1 MLICVTYK
9 REYNFGIN
17 DAWDTAAKKVERR
30 TPYMKEW
37 GDGSIAKNS
46 EEAEALWQEVKRKE
60 KEGFYDSHKIC
71 TTSEK
76 GKGLFKTHQVMS
88 SIVGFTKSNLKVIGS
103 ASLGFILGAIYSN
116 RFTKGK

>member
-1 MLICVTYK
+1 MFICLPYK

-30 TPYMKEW
+30 TPYMKDW

-46 EEAEALWQEVKRKE
+46 EEAEKLWQEVKRKE
-60 KEGFYDSHKIC
+60 KEGYYDSHEIA
-71 TTSEK
+71 TITEK
-76 GKGLFKTHQVMS
+76 GKGLNKTHQVMS

-103 ASLGFILGAIYSN
+103 ASLGFILGTIFSN
-116 RFTKGK
+116 HLTKGK